1 MSSAAATEQLSPAA
15 AAFVAQAQQALRD
28 DNHASLSDRDMQAV
42 MTAAVRL
49 YAARAEA
56 TRTVP
61 PPLDEA
67 EVSPTEVVVVA
78 SEMIRV
84 VDLSPFDLSM
94 WYRRGR

>member
-1 MSSAAATEQLSPAA
+1 MSSAATTEQLSPTA
-15 AAFVAQAQQALRD
+15 AAFVARAQQALRD
-28 DNHASLSDRDMQAV
+28 DDHVLSDRDIRAV
-42 MTAAVRL
+42 MTAAVKL

-56 TRTVP
+56 TRILP

-67 EVSPTEVVVVA
+67 EVNPTEVVVVA

-94 WYRRGR
+94 WYRRAR

>member
-28 DNHASLSDRDMQAV
+28 DNHASLSDRDIQAV

-84 VDLSPFDLSM
+84 DDLRPCDRSM